1 MQTSTKDAAL
11 WDNRSVPTSES
22 PDSPTRALTALLREL
37 GLPESAIG
45 RAVEREHPDEPALDT
60 LMAHQREERT
70 ASAID
75 IEAAGGLPVEETQ
88 AIFAAFGLRQPNPT
102 QAAFTDQ
109 EVYAFIQLAQL
120 RGIWPQELTIQV
132 ARVYG
137 RHLSRMAQSAVQLFR
152 LYVEP
157 SLHAKS
163 ESETAELQAVQFA
176 LAELLPLAEPFVAGV
191 YRRWVDH
198 ELAQQAVHSAE
209 VRSDSPLPGA
219 VTVAL
224 LFCDLKD
231 FTAYAD
237 VHGDGAAL
245 ALIDRF
251 TDVVVQERSDT
262 FRLCKLLGDG
272 VMLAYNEA
280 AEAVAVGS
288 RIVCAMR
295 SEDLPGVHASLH
307 YGTAILREGDYFG
320 GAVNLAA
327 RLLTVAGK
335 GELIASRQ
343 AAEACGDRFAW
354 QSLGRRRF
362 RGLAEPIEVLRLT
375 L

>member
-1 MQTSTKDAAL
+1 M
-11 WDNRSVPTSES
+11 PTSES
-22 PDSPTRALTALLREL
+22 PDSPTKALTALLREL
-37 GLPESAIG
+37 GLPESAIA
-45 RAVEREHPDEPALDT
+45 RAAEREHPDEPALDT

-70 ASAID
+70 ASASD

-88 AIFAAFGLRQPNPT
+88 AIFAAFGFRQPNPT
-102 QAAFTDQ
+102 QAAFTDH
-109 EVYAFIQLAQL
+109 EVHAFIQLAQL

-163 ESETAELQAVQFA
+163 ESETAELHAVQFA

-219 VTVAL
+219 LTVAL

-251 TDVVVQERSDT
+251 TDVVVQERGDA

-280 AEAVAVGS
+280 AEA
-288 RIVCAMR
+288 
-295 SEDLPGVHASLH
+295 VHASLH

-327 RLLTVAGK
+327 RLLAMAGK
-335 GELIASRQ
+335 GELVASRQ

>member
-1 MQTSTKDAAL
+1 MRTSTKDTAL
-11 WDNRSVPTSES
+11 WDDRAVPTSES

-45 RAVEREHPDEPALDT
+45 RAVEREHPEAPALDT
-60 LMAHQREERT
+60 LLAHQREERT
-70 ASAID
+70 ASAAD
-75 IEAAGGLPVEETQ
+75 IEAAGGLPVEETL
-88 AIFAAFGLRQPNPT
+88 AIFAAFGLRQPSST

-109 EVYAFIQLAQL
+109 EVDAFTRLAQL
-120 RGIWPQELTIQV
+120 RGIWPQELTIQL

-137 RHLSRMAQSAVQLFR
+137 RHLSRMAQSALQLFR

-157 SLHAKS
+157 DLRAKS
-163 ESETAELQAVQFA
+163 ESGAAELQAVQFA
-176 LAELLPLAEPFVAGV
+176 LAELLPLAEPFLAGV

-198 ELAQQAVHSAE
+198 ELAQQAVYSAE
-209 VRSDSPLPGA
+209 VRSGSPLPGA

-237 VHGDGAAL
+237 VNGDGPAL
-245 ALIDRF
+245 VLIDRF
-251 TDVVVQERSDT
+251 TDLVVQERGDA

-272 VMLAYNEA
+272 VMLAYAEA

-288 RIVCAMR
+288 QIVRKMR
-295 SEDLPGVHASLH
+295 SEESPGVHASLH
-307 YGTAILREGDYFG
+307 YGTAIVREGDYFG

-335 GELIASRQ
+335 GELVASRQ
-343 AAEACGDRFAW
+343 AAEACGDLFAW

-362 RGLAEPIEVLRLT
+362 RGLAEPIDVLRLA

>member
-11 WDNRSVPTSES
+11 WDDRSVPTSES
-22 PDSPTRALTALLREL
+22 PDSPTRALTALLRGL

-75 IEAAGGLPVEETQ
+75 IEAAGGLPVVETE

-109 EVYAFIQLAQL
+109 EVHAFIQLAQL

-176 LAELLPLAEPFVAGV
+176 LAELLPLAEPFIAGV

-231 FTAYAD
+231 FTA
-237 VHGDGAAL
+237 
-245 ALIDRF
+245 
-251 TDVVVQERSDT
+251 
-262 FRLCKLLGDG
+262 
-272 VMLAYNEA
+272 
-280 AEAVAVGS
+280 
-288 RIVCAMR
+288 
-295 SEDLPGVHASLH
+295 
-307 YGTAILREGDYFG
+307 
-320 GAVNLAA
+320 
-327 RLLTVAGK
+327 
-335 GELIASRQ
+335 
-343 AAEACGDRFAW
+343 
-354 QSLGRRRF
+354 
-362 RGLAEPIEVLRLT
+362 
-375 L
+375 